1 MNTELADSERER
13 GKAELFRLRCSPFRV
28 PRLGFRP
35 RAFSLVELI
44 AVLAAIA
51 ILAAAL
57 APALIRHM
65 DRIVGERESAA
76 LKSFGDALQ
85 QSIRRNRYIPSH
97 TDWAT
102 TVATEL
108 GVDVAN
114 VTINPRNQPRFFL
127 IDPNWQIG
135 STVAGQSYQQTN
147 SGSSILP
154 VNPRVLM
161 LSSIGTS
168 LPGGITNGF
177 ATPANFTNIW
187 NGADGTVPTNAPAF
201 AGWTGNGED
210 VKVQRVNLSSLFV

>member
-102 TVATEL
+102 TVATES
-108 GVDVAN
+108 GVAVSN
-114 VTINPRNQPRFFL
+114 VTTNGRKQPRFFL
-127 IDPNWQIG
+127 IDPALQIG
-135 STVAGQSYQQTN
+135 TSAAGQAYLQTGAGA
-147 SGSSILP
+147 SG
-154 VNPRVLM
+154 VTNACVM
-161 LSSIGTS
+161 LVSSIG
-168 LPGGITNGF
+168 
-177 ATPANFTNIW
+177 
-187 NGADGTVPTNAPAF
+187 
-201 AGWTGNGED
+201 
-210 VKVQRVNLSSLFV
+210 RMLS